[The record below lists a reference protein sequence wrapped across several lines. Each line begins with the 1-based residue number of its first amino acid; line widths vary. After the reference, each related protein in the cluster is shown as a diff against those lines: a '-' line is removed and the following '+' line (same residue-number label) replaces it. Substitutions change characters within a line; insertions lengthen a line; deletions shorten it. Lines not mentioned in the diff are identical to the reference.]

1 MHLYKHIDCILNPDL
16 ASWAVRGGDM
26 ATVHRGLTSTTVAFT
41 PSLYQEGNSFA
52 TTCMAEWCWYQTL
65 GTQCWVFYHLNLRQ
79 TKTGISMWPS
89 GLALVWDVWGLWFEP
104 RQGTEDYKAG
114 RVRKAFGDGNGNKQH
129 PTTEEWAVLADGKVR
144 L

>member
-1 MHLYKHIDCILNPDL
+1 MLSFLPFKSETDKN
-16 ASWAVRGGDM
+16 GDKY
-26 ATVHRGLTSTTVAFT
+26 VA
-41 PSLYQEGNSFA
+41 Q
-52 TTCMAEWCWYQTL
+52 
-65 GTQCWVFYHLNLRQ
+65 
-79 TKTGISMWPS
+79 WPS
-89 GLALVWDVWGLWFEP
+89 IVWDVWGLWFEP